1 MPSLV
6 EQLTR
11 PGKRDAVVRD
21 SVQVLDQE
29 VSDKSG
35 LSGMAVKA
43 TFALVKG
50 LAPDFMYQAV
60 DGLLD
65 DFVRQVEPF
74 YLRWVADP
82 ARPTARAFFVAN
94 GSAVADSLLS
104 ITDGRASRSKHKH
117 LVSAYQKLRPKGKEH
132 VVAAMPRLGDLIERQ
147 SRELRGV

>member
-21 SVQVLDQE
+21 SVQVIDQE

-50 LAPDFMYQAV
+50 LEPDFMYQAV
-60 DGLLD
+60 DGLLED
-65 DFVRQVEPF
+65 RK
-74 YLRWVADP
+74 
-82 ARPTARAFFVAN
+82 
-94 GSAVADSLLS
+94 S
-104 ITDGRASRSKHKH
+104 
-117 LVSAYQKLRPKGKEH
+117 
-132 VVAAMPRLGDLIERQ
+132 VV
-147 SRELRGV
+147 